1 MSRKETSSDGTRALH
16 GLNAIFAIVVCCVA
30 FVDEHAAIR
39 LTALVGVVWL
49 AALLVIP
56 RLNPVQ
62 WFAHWRYLIDAVN
75 KNRKYLG
82 LWAAAWLTAHGGLA
96 VWIYFESPAGL
107 FAEIDRRPIIA
118 LELASLGILLL
129 LALLSNKWSIQ
140 HIRHWKHIQ
149 LAVWA
154 IPAMALVSS
163 FVAAQDFLGQ
173 PPLLF
178 IATILLSLCI
188 VAGMT
193 ALFSKQKQSSDWLRL
208 GFVTAG
214 AVAALAVLLL

>member
-1 MSRKETSSDGTRALH
+1 MSRKETSSDGTRAFH
-16 GLNAIFAIVVCCVA
+16 GLNAIFAIIVCCVA

-49 AALLVIP
+49 TALLAIP
-56 RLNPVQ
+56 RLTSVQ
-62 WFAHWRYLIDAVN
+62 LFARWRYLIDAVN

-82 LWAAAWLTAHGGLA
+82 LWAAVWLTAHGGLA
-96 VWIYFESPAGL
+96 VWVYFESPAGL
-107 FAEIDRRPIIA
+107 FAEVDRRPIIV
-118 LELASLGILLL
+118 LEIASLGILLL

-154 IPAMALVSS
+154 IPAMAVASS

-178 IATILLSLCI
+178 IATILLVLCL
-188 VAGMT
+188 VVGMAT
-193 ALFSKQKQSSDWLRL
+193 LFSKQKQPADWVRL
-208 GFVTAG
+208 GFLVAGTA
-214 AVAALAVLLL
+214 AALAVLLL